1 MKHMTRF
8 SFEQTN
14 KIESLMQTKLIKANK
29 EIKLSDILKRGEN
42 EAINYALFLIGGKK
56 LHCIEE
62 LSWFTQQK

>member
-1 MKHMTRF
+1 MKQMTRF

-42 EAINYALFLIGGKK
+42 EAINYALFLIGGN
-56 LHCIEE
+56 I
-62 LSWFTQQK
+62 